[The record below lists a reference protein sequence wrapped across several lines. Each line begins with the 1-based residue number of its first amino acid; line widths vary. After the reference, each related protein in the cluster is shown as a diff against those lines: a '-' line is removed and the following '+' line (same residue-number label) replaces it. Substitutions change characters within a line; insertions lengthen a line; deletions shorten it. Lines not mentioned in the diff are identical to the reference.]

1 MDRLI
6 LFRHAKAEPRAAGG
20 EDFDRPLAQSGRRD
34 AAAVG
39 ELLARE
45 AVVPDL
51 ALVSDALRTRQTWD
65 CVSAAFPDA
74 RAQMLEALYNATA
87 GEIAATLE
95 EAAGSAQTVMIVG
108 HNPGLQEFGVTL
120 LIQGGAPPHD
130 IEAMAAG
137 LPTATAVAF
146 VFDAAGRAA
155 FDGRWGPRDAAAR
168 QAVLGKR
175 GKSR

>member
-6 LFRHAKAEPRAAGG
+6 LFRHAKAEPRAPGG
-20 EDFDRPLAQSGRRD
+20 EDFDRPLAESGRRD
-34 AAAVG
+34 AHAVG

-45 AVVPDL
+45 AVIPDL
-51 ALVSDALRTRQTWD
+51 ALVSDAVRTRETWD

-74 RAQMLEALYNATA
+74 RAEMLEALYNATG
-87 GEIAATLE
+87 GEIAASLE

-108 HNPGLQEFGVTL
+108 HNPGLQEYGVTL
-120 LIQGGAPPHD
+120 LIEGGAPPHD
-130 IEAMAAG
+130 IEAMAAS

-168 QAVLGKR
+168 QAALGTR
-175 GKSR
+175 GKGR